1 MTGTGDFPKLRACL
15 GPTHCVW
22 PMSKD
27 RLETRDSKLETAVI
41 PWPADPGNQ
50 RRENKEVASNM
61 VKIRMMRM
69 GSKKRPFYR
78 VMAIDERKQRD
89 GRPLEFLGTYD
100 PRIEPPAVKLNLE
113 GIDGWVGKGAQLS
126 DTVRSLVNGVR
137 RSGTAAVAAPAGA
150 SK

>member
-1 MTGTGDFPKLRACL
+1 
-15 GPTHCVW
+15 
-22 PMSKD
+22 
-27 RLETRDSKLETAVI
+27 
-41 PWPADPGNQ
+41 
-50 RRENKEVASNM
+50 M

-113 GIDGWVGKGAQLS
+113 GIDGWIGKGAQLS
-126 DTVRSLVNGVR
+126 GTVRSLVNGVR
-137 RSGTAAVAAPAGA
+137 RTGSGAQTAAAGA
-150 SK
+150 SNNNV

>member
-1 MTGTGDFPKLRACL
+1 
-15 GPTHCVW
+15 
-22 PMSKD
+22 
-27 RLETRDSKLETAVI
+27 
-41 PWPADPGNQ
+41 
-50 RRENKEVASNM
+50 M

-100 PRIEPPAVKLNLE
+100 PRIEPPAVKLDLN

-126 DTVRSLVNGVR
+126 DTVRILVKNVR
-137 RSGTAAVAAPAGA
+137 AGGQTAAEGAGNG
-150 SK
+150 